1 MNLEQKKAAVEDLKG
16 LLQSAQAMFLLSQN
30 GLSMGITTQIRN
42 ALRKE
47 GAGFRVVKNTMLARA
62 VDGTPWAYFAD
73 WLKGPL
79 AMAYTE
85 SDPVGLA
92 KAMAA
97 FLKTTK
103 GIEMVGGAIGTRQA
117 SVKDMETLASLPAPD
132 VIKGML
138 LGAMTGVPKKFLGL
152 LQAPARDFLG
162 VLAARERQLGEQG

>member
-16 LLQSAQAMFLLSQN
+16 LLDSAQAMFLLSQN
-30 GLSMGITTQIRN
+30 GLTMVVTTQIRN

-47 GAGFRVVKNTMLARA
+47 GAAFRVVKNTMLARA
-62 VDGTPWAYFAD
+62 VDGTPWAFVAD

-79 AMAYTE
+79 ALAYTDK
-85 SDPVGLA
+85 DPVGLA
-92 KAMAA
+92 KAISA
-97 FLKTTK
+97 FLKTAK
-103 GIEMVGGAIGTRQA
+103 GIELVGGAIGTKKA
-117 SVKDMETLASLPAPD
+117 SVADMETLASLPAPE